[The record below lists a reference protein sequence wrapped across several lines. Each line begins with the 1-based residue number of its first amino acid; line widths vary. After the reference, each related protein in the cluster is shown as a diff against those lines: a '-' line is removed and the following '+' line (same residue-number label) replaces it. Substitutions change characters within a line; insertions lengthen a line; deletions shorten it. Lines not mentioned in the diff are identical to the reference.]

1 MASPQP
7 DVTDRLDVTVVPGG
21 KVIAISDLHLPP
33 ERTTVSGRSCEVLA
47 RTIAAETGP
56 LTVVLAG
63 DIVEMLAHPGR
74 GAADV
79 LDAHDDLCRALA
91 LVTERGGQVIYTVGN
106 HDGDLAWD
114 LKAATAVHE
123 ATGARL
129 CLAADLLLPGGEKI
143 RVEHGHQIDPY
154 NCFHDP
160 RNPLDTPLGHHIVR
174 EVIPKR
180 IPEAEEPTQRNGRLL
195 THLIDPRADDYE

>member
-7 DVTDRLDVTVVPGG
+7 DVSDRLNVTVAPDG

-33 ERTTVSGRSCEVLA
+33 ERTTVSGRSCAVLV
-47 RTIAAETGP
+47 RRLTAETAP

-74 GAADV
+74 AAADV
-79 LDAHDDLCRALA
+79 LDAHDDLCGALA
-91 LVTERGGQVIYTVGN
+91 MVIERGGQVIYTVGN

-114 LKAATAVHE
+114 LKAATAVRE

-129 CLAADLLLPGGEKI
+129 CLAADLVLPDGRKI
-143 RVEHGHQIDPY
+143 RVEHGHQ
-154 NCFHDP
+154 
-160 RNPLDTPLGHHIVR
+160 V
-174 EVIPKR
+174 
-180 IPEAEEPTQRNGRLL
+180 
-195 THLIDPRADDYE
+195 